1 MKLNINL
8 ILIKIKSYIKNMM
21 DDLVAVYFEKGIE
34 PFKKP
39 LIYSFGIILISYLIY
54 FSNSSKVSSLRE
66 ELNKMEIIS
75 RYYDGYTQ
83 SKDQL
88 EKYLKILPSIK
99 DKNEFLGY
107 VLNNTASK
115 YKISFSKI
123 DPDREIKTNLTNLYF
138 VSKQVQFSTDYNT
151 LGNFIRD
158 IENNKP
164 FVYISNIS
172 IKKSDNQEYL
182 GMLDVTLNVSTVFV
196 AVK

>member
-1 MKLNINL
+1 
-8 ILIKIKSYIKNMM
+8 MM

-39 LIYSFGIILISYLIY
+39 LIYSSGIILISYLIY
-54 FSNSSKVSSLRE
+54 FSNSSKVSLLRE